1 MPTDHRHQLGAFV
14 RAQRDRLDP
23 ASLGLPSVSRRRTK
37 GLRREEVAQLAG
49 VSATW
54 ITWIE
59 QGREVSVSSP
69 ALARLAAALRL
80 DRAERAYLFEL
91 AGKRDVAD
99 AVAPAIESVPPALAE
114 ALDRMAMPAYLLDRH
129 WNAVAWNAA
138 AARLFT
144 GWLDGAADRNLLRFV
159 FRSAAARALIRDWPE
174 RARRV
179 VAEFR
184 ADCGRHLDDPALA
197 ALVAELANASAAFAE
212 IWQAHEVLAR
222 EGGERWFDHPVDGAL
237 KFEQMSFTHADR
249 PDLKLVLLMP
259 LSA

>member
-23 ASLGLPSVSRRRTK
+23 ASLGLPAGSRRRTK

-69 ALARLAAALRL
+69 ALARLATALRL

-91 AGKRDVAD
+91 AGKRDIAD
-99 AVAPAIESVPPALAE
+99 AAAPVVETVPPALAE
-114 ALDRMAMPAYLLDRH
+114 ALDRMTMPAYLLDGH
-129 WNAVAWNAA
+129 WNAVAWNAVA
-138 AARLFT
+138 AQLFT
-144 GWLDGAADRNLLRFV
+144 GWLDGDRNLLRFV
-159 FRSAAARALIRDWPE
+159 FLTEAARTLIRDWPE

-197 ALVAELANASAAFAE
+197 ALVAELGRTSAAFAE
-212 IWQAHEVLAR
+212 IWGQHEVLAR
-222 EGGERWFDHPVDGAL
+222 EGGERWFDHPIDGAL
-237 KFEQMSFTHADR
+237 KFEQMSFTNADR

-259 LSA
+259 LSG